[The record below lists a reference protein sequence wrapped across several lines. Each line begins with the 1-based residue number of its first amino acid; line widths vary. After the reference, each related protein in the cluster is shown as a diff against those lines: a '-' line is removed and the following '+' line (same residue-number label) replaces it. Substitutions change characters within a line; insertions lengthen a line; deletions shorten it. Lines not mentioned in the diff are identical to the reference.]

1 MVKSHADQKVISSI
15 AGTGVMLLLSA
26 AAILTLPIF
35 ILNEY
40 LPAEYASVFVII
52 SMGIIA
58 FIGAVV
64 AGWLTMEKK
73 WTASVFAVLVYDI
86 VLVFISVFFCDGLNA
101 HVLYRILAGAIGCVC
116 AILVLMLQTKSRSKR
131 KKRRGNR

>member
-1 MVKSHADQKVISSI
+1 MAKSHADRKAISII

-26 AAILTLPIF
+26 AVILTLPIF

-73 WTASVFAVLVYDI
+73 WTASVFAVLAYDI
-86 VLVFISVFFCDGLNA
+86 VLVFISVFFCDGLNT
-101 HVLYRILAGAIGCVC
+101 HVLYRILAGAIGCVG
-116 AILVLMLQTKSRSKR
+116 AILVLMLQTKSRGKR